1 MLFSFLPFKDVGHLF
16 TFSTLGV
23 KGVKELSQ
31 MLFTF

>member
-1 MLFSFLPFKDVGHLF
+1 MLFRFSAFKGVSHLF

-31 MLFTF
+31 MLFSF